1 MLEANKF
8 PKILH
13 CKSNSRLNQAIAI
26 SAGFQQVHSVLKSA
40 LVPNIQRLFKEIQGE
55 VG

>member
-13 CKSNSRLNQAIAI
+13 RKSNSRLNQAIVI
-26 SAGFQQVHSVLKSA
+26 SAGFQQVHSILKSA
-40 LVPNIQRLFKEIQGE
+40 RVPNKQRLFKEIQGK